1 MVKGVVLMSDCIF
14 CNIVSGKFSSA
25 TLYEN
30 DEFKVILDRF
40 PANEGHVL
48 ILLKQHVANIF
59 ELDPEVGGR
68 LFTLAIK
75 IAQIMKKTLGLEY
88 MNVMQNNGSVAGQTV
103 DHFHMHLIPR
113 YENDGIQITYKPLEL
128 TDEQIEAMKQK
139 ISSGISFS
147 S

>member
-1 MVKGVVLMSDCIF
+1 MSDCIF
-14 CNIVSGKFSSA
+14 CNIVSGKFGSA

-30 DEFKVILDRF
+30 DEFKVILYRF

-48 ILLKQHVANIF
+48 ILVKQHVANIF

-68 LFTLAIK
+68 LFTLAVK
-75 IAQIMKKTLGLEY
+75 IAQSMKKTLGLEY

-113 YENDGIQITYKPLEL
+113 YENDGIQIAYKPLEL
-128 TDEQIEAMKQK
+128 TDEQIETMRQK
-139 ISSGISFS
+139 ISLLS
-147 S
+147 